1 MPVWH
6 DLTRDVVA
14 DGDLVLVGIVQ
25 EQHPDRTALFQ
36 QWRGFDFPIL
46 WDPFGF
52 AGLDVVPVLT
62 GIDEHGVVRVVRPN
76 PRAFESFMAEFVE
89 QEFEAPLDDA
99 TGPPA
104 FRVSEAARIEPSTAG
119 EPVAV
124 GRRSAARLLLGGPSS
139 PTIDADVA
147 ALEALAA
154 VSGAPTDRFRAGVAR
169 RMRYDGPSARAEDFQ
184 VAVDAWRGALAARPD
199 QYIWRRRIQQWGPRL
214 DKPYAFYDWVETARR
229 EVATRGET
237 PVEVLVPLSGSEV
250 ADGSRAVPTSD
261 ADVDAPD
268 PTGGITRDAG
278 VHVRVETAVARHT
291 ADAGSRPRT
300 PRGSCRVHVT
310 LRPRGTARWEP
321 EADPAQLWVELPD
334 GWSATT
340 RLAKFPRPVPGREAA
355 PLTVDFGASTALVP
369 LGPPKEGPPPPAEAI
384 LRAYAVYSVCLEDG
398 TCVFR
403 RQDLEIVVPLPPP
416 GGRGEEDGGEGGDDR

>member
-6 DLTRDVVA
+6 ELTRDVAA
-14 DGDLVLVGIVQ
+14 DGDLTLVGIVQ

-36 QWRGFDFPIL
+36 QWREFDFPIL

-52 AGLDVVPVLT
+52 AGLDVVPILS

-89 QEFEAPLDDA
+89 QEFDAPAADVEAP
-99 TGPPA
+99 GA
-104 FRVSEAARIEPSTAG
+104 FRVNEAVRLEPSASG
-119 EPVAV
+119 DAAVAA
-124 GRRSAARLLLGGPSS
+124 GRRSAARLLLGGPAS

-154 VSGAPTDRFRAGVAR
+154 ATGAPTDRFRAGVAR

-214 DKPYAFYDWVETARR
+214 DKPYAFYDWVETAQR
-229 EVATRGET
+229 EVAARGAT
-237 PVEVLVPLSGSEV
+237 PVQVLVPLSGSEV
-250 ADGSRAVPTSD
+250 ADKSRAVPTSD
-261 ADVDAPD
+261 ADAAPPD
-268 PTGGITRDAG
+268 PTGGVTRDAG

-291 ADAGSRPRT
+291 ADVDSRSRT

-310 LRPRGTARWEP
+310 LRPRAAARWEP
-321 EADPAQLWVELPD
+321 EADPAQLWIELPD

-340 RLAKFPRPVPGREAA
+340 RLATFSAPRKGHEAA
-355 PLTVDFGASTALVP
+355 PLTVDFGASTGPIP
-369 LGPPKEGPPPPAEAI
+369 LGPPDGGTPPPTEAT

-403 RQDLEIVVPLPPP
+403 RQDLEIVLPLPAPKGP
-416 GGRGEEDGGEGGDDR
+416 GDDDDR